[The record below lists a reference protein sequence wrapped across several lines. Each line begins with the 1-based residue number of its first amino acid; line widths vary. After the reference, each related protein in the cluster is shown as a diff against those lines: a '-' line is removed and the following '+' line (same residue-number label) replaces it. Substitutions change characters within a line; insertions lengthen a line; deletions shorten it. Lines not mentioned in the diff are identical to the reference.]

1 MNTSPLKSKSTFS
14 RYGLWVIL
22 LIVLIVVVGVLFNQQ
37 QQRQADLEL
46 AKLALEQSKINSPSA
61 QATSTPATT
70 ELSGIEGMGMDGQIP
85 SQTSTQIEDP
95 EIAASAESAVAA
107 VQAAKQSIKL
117 KLSQQ
122 IDAEYHDTQNLNSSL
137 SHYGLKP
144 MSSAPA
150 DLKGIVN
157 SIDQML
163 TTHLM
168 EVWGR
173 ASADQVAKQLEGWS
187 VQGNVLTYR
196 TAWDSDRSQCTWYVV
211 SWDKNN
217 HQVLDEGYM
226 PCFK

>member
-1 MNTSPLKSKSTFS
+1 MK
-14 RYGLWVIL
+14 
-22 LIVLIVVVGVLFNQQ
+22 
-37 QQRQADLEL
+37 
-46 AKLALEQSKINSPSA
+46 
-61 QATSTPATT
+61 
-70 ELSGIEGMGMDGQIP
+70 
-85 SQTSTQIEDP
+85 TQ

-107 VQAAKQSIKL
+107 VQAAKQSVKL

-122 IDAEYHDTQNLNSSL
+122 IDAEYHDTQNLNSNL

-144 MSSAPA
+144 MSSALH
-150 DLKGIVN
+150 LKGIVN

-168 EVWGR
+168 EVWGGSKCR
-173 ASADQVAKQLEGWS
+173 SSGKTTRGMVCN
-187 VQGNVLTYR
+187 GNALTYR

-217 HQVLDEGYM
+217 HQVLNEGYM

>member
-1 MNTSPLKSKSTFS
+1 MQKLKTS
-14 RYGLWVIL
+14 YVMVIVVAVVL
-22 LIVLIVVVGVLFNQQ
+22 VLIGAMYLFNQQ

-70 ELSGIEGMGMDGQIP
+70 ELSGIEGMGMDGKMP
-85 SQTSTQIEDP
+85 SQSPNHIEDP

-107 VQAAKQSIKL
+107 VQAAKQSVKL

-122 IDAEYHDTQNLNSSL
+122 IDAEYHDTQNLNSNL